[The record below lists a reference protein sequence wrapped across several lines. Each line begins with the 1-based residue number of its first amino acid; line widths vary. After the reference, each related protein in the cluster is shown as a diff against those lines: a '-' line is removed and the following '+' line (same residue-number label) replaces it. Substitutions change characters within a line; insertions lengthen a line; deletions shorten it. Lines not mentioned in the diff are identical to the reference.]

1 MPMSKC
7 CKIQMG
13 FMSII
18 TNVIYVEKLSI
29 QGSMTG
35 KQISYPLKSSLY
47 SLFFGQISGV
57 SYL

>member
-1 MPMSKC
+1 
-7 CKIQMG
+7 MG